1 MDSSSGEII
10 DVKIEEDFMIVVL
23 RMDKFNEKSL
33 INAYVS
39 RDGENFVRADL
50 DIDIKYGVMSFLP
63 SSVSSLFLTIMD
75 FNSRAFQTASF
86 YGSDSSGLHFTKLLD
101 NVAGGNIQKLKTLM
115 VPG

>member
-50 DIDIKYGVMSFLP
+50 DIDIKYGVMSFYHL
-63 SSVSSLFLTIMD
+63 LFLHY
-75 FNSRAFQTASF
+75 FNN
-86 YGSDSSGLHFTKLLD
+86 YGF
-101 NVAGGNIQKLKTLM
+101 
-115 VPG
+115 